1 VAWRGPRR
9 TRLPLVETDPLGA
22 KRAIREEVTHA
33 VTERTR
39 SKVVSSPL
47 ARLVDAARRIR
58 RAELDARLLGMLT
71 AWVVIAL
78 VFDTA
83 SEGLFL
89 TARNL
94 YNLSVQTSVVGVMA
108 CGMMLVIAARH
119 IDLSVGSLLGF
130 TGMSIAVLQVEVF
143 PVDAAWSWPASVVL
157 GLALGAAIGLWQ
169 GWWVAYRG
177 LPAFVVTLA
186 GLLIFRGSAYLLTD
200 GRTVAPLD
208 PSFQMLGGGL
218 SGSLGARWSWLLGA
232 AAIAGIALLQRS
244 ARRSRVQH
252 GFAPRPMWAEW
263 LRWLAGAA
271 AVAGFVAVMNA
282 HTQPRSEIARGIPIP
297 VLLLIATALLTTLL
311 ARATRFGRYVFA
323 IGGNPEAALLV
334 GVDVRRVTL
343 GIFAL
348 MGLLSALAAVIA
360 TARLGAGVNSL
371 GTLTEL
377 SVIAAAVIGGSSLAG
392 GAGTVAGAVLGAF
405 IMQSLENGMVLL
417 GVSSA
422 MRQVGIGF
430 VLMGAVWL
438 DGVYQRRRLSQ

>member
-1 VAWRGPRR
+1 VSERAHFDVAPS
-9 TRLPLVETDPLGA
+9 PLVRLMA
-22 KRAIREEVTHA
+22 AIRGAEV
-33 VTERTR
+33 
-39 SKVVSSPL
+39 
-47 ARLVDAARRIR
+47 
-58 RAELDARLLGMLT
+58 DARLLGMLT
-71 AWVVIAL
+71 AWVVIA
-78 VFDTA
+78 VAFDRA
-83 SEGLFL
+83 SDGLFL

-130 TGMSIAVLQVEVF
+130 VGMSIAVLQVEVF
-143 PVDAAWSWPASVVL
+143 PVDADWGWPASVVL
-157 GLALGAAIGLWQ
+157 GLALGAALGAWQ

-208 PSFQMLGGGL
+208 EGFQMLGGGI
-218 SGSLGARWSWLLGA
+218 SGSLGARWSWLLGV
-232 AAIAGIALLQRS
+232 AAILGLALMQRS
-244 ARRSRVQH
+244 AHLSRVQH
-252 GFAPRPMWAEW
+252 GFAPRPVWAEW
-263 LRWLAGAA
+263 LRWLAGTA

-282 HTQPRSEIARGIPIP
+282 HTQPRSDVARGIPIP
-297 VLLLIATALLTTLL
+297 VLILIATALLTSLL

-323 IGGNPEAALLV
+323 IGGNPDAALLV
-334 GVDVRRVTL
+334 GIDVRRVTL

-360 TARLGAGVNSL
+360 TARLGAGANSL

-405 IMQSLENGMVLL
+405 IMQSLESGMVLL

-438 DGVYQRRRLSQ
+438 DGVYQRRRQSQ